1 MYKKYFNKHK
11 YKLTIKFLNLYFT
24 CCLLSLPS
32 FPRLSNIFAMSTMLK
47 IGRKRKR
54 SESIK
59 HVKHVKD
66 VKDEDSVET
75 EEDEENDYDENV
87 ESDDD
92 GGGSSDQKEKNE
104 KTTEKK
110 DGKEKPKRKSG
121 PSKFRKSFKK
131 VIGDCLK
138 EKGYVLG
145 QFLGRGKLGRVY
157 VVQSLNSNSTDKNHA
172 LFEDHTLL
180 VARIVKITN
189 AQILETCH
197 DRVHYQSFQVKHML
211 RPKTHWWNTKED
223 YYFFISEYCPQ
234 NLEHVLQTQFVGAN
248 AMTKWFAQILA
259 ATRPM
264 HHSGLLFRNLQL
276 HNILLDINGDVVI
289 DDFDLEFDLH
299 HLKSNTSTTN
309 NLKLDGKDKECD
321 KYDKQATTLL
331 EQEFDGL
338 DETSD
343 KNGGDVEK
351 IETKKDENTNRIIIK
366 TTPRTKYPGTLHTD
380 CSIGD
385 LLYYYILAF
394 KQTKIE
400 QQEKF
405 SGLSI
410 KFPEIKS
417 DEPPGAG
424 QSNDNKVKEMENDKE
439 KETEKKT
446 YGANGS
452 QPHKKPK
459 ISKNISL
466 DILNRNSELWNIAAK
481 FKHFAIHSRNVLLSQ
496 KETEVDTNHFTNPIW
511 GVNGYQELKYM
522 LEYVLKKHQAR
533 KPNAREISDHLFK
546 VFAIE
551 LPSKIIEMKILA
563 ASSPNAGSPWFPV
576 SSSISE
582 IQPSVGIFQRIKNI
596 LKRV

>member
-11 YKLTIKFLNLYFT
+11 YKLTIKFLNYILRVVWFPRF
-24 CCLLSLPS
+24 LISS
-32 FPRLSNIFAMSTMLK
+32 FPCLSIIFAMSTMLK

-59 HVKHVKD
+59 H

-92 GGGSSDQKEKNE
+92 SGGSSDQKEKNE
-104 KTTEKK
+104 KGEKKTEKK
-110 DGKEKPKRKSG
+110 DGKEKSKRKSG
-121 PSKFRKSFKK
+121 PPKFRKSFKK

-145 QFLGRGKLGRVY
+145 QFLGRGNLGRVY
-157 VVQSLNSNSTDKNHA
+157 AVQSLNSTDK
-172 LFEDHTLL
+172 DHTLF

-211 RPKTHWWNTKED
+211 RSRTHWWNTKED

-259 ATRPM
+259 AVRPM

-276 HNILLDINGDVVI
+276 HNILLDINGDVAI
-289 DDFDLEFDLH
+289 DDFDLEFDLNH
-299 HLKSNTSTTN
+299 HKSNTNSHQSTTR
-309 NLKLDGKDKECD
+309 NLKLDGKDKNKECD
-321 KYDKQATTLL
+321 KYDKQATALF
-331 EQEFDGL
+331 EREFDGV
-338 DETSD
+338 DEMNE
-343 KNGGDVEK
+343 NGGDVEK

-366 TTPRTKYPGTLHTD
+366 TTPRTKYPTTLHAD

-385 LLYYYILAF
+385 LLFYYILSF

-400 QQEKF
+400 QEKV
-405 SGLSI
+405 SGSSI

-417 DEPPGAG
+417 DEQPVVD
-424 QSNDNKVKEMENDKE
+424 QSNENTKKEVEPE
-439 KETEKKT
+439 KEKKT
-446 YGANGS
+446 GGANET
-452 QPHKKPK
+452 QPHKKLK

-496 KETEVDTNHFTNPIW
+496 KDTEVDTNHFTNPIW
-511 GVNGYQELKYM
+511 NVNGYQELKYM

-533 KPNAREISDHLFK
+533 KPNAREISHHLFK
-546 VFAIE
+546 VFAFE
-551 LPSKIIEMKILA
+551 LPSKILKMQILR
-563 ASSPNAGSPWFPV
+563 ASSASSASANSV
-576 SSSISE
+576 SLSVSE
-582 IQPSVGIFQRIKNI
+582 IQPAETLQQVKSLGIFQRIKNI
-596 LKRV
+596 LKRA